1 MSNSIIETTVLPL
14 HENTNDAP
22 VPAAPV
28 DSTAPAP
35 KASRGKSPV
44 ESHQPPA
51 AKPHCR
57 HRVRTGAYCRL
68 PVSDPKTGL
77 CFRHASLRLQEVD
90 SGDLSEALVCG
101 IKDFH
106 SAVDINHVLGE
117 LYKLLAAN
125 KISPRRGAVMAYT
138 CSLLL
143 RTLPAID
150 EELNPDDDQILFDL
164 PRPKR
169 DDDMDI
175 PCAVAERARKAQLM
189 QDPGHAV
196 VNRRATRSA
205 LITTPAEPASW
216 PSTPDKSNDSR

>member
-1 MSNSIIETTVLPL
+1 MSNPIIETTVLPL
-14 HENTNDAP
+14 HESANGDP
-22 VPAAPV
+22 GPAAPA

-35 KASRGKSPV
+35 KANRGKSRAT
-44 ESHQPPA
+44 SNQAPA
-51 AKPHCR
+51 PKTHCR

-90 SGDLSEALVCG
+90 SGDLSEELVCG

-143 RTLPAID
+143 RTLPAVD
-150 EELNPDDDQILFDL
+150 EELEPEETQFFFDL
-164 PRPKR
+164 PPS
-169 DDDMDI
+169 
-175 PCAVAERARKAQLM
+175 
-189 QDPGHAV
+189 G
-196 VNRRATRSA
+196 
-205 LITTPAEPASW
+205 TTISP
-216 PSTPDKSNDSR
+216 PSTPT

>member
-1 MSNSIIETTVLPL
+1 MSNPTIETTVIPL
-14 HENTNDAP
+14 HESTNGDPA
-22 VPAAPV
+22 PAAPA

-35 KASRGKSPV
+35 KASRGKSPAA
-44 ESHQPPA
+44 SSQPPA

-68 PVSDPKTGL
+68 PVSDPKTSL

-90 SGDLSEALVCG
+90 SGDLSEELVCG
-101 IKDFH
+101 IKEFH
-106 SAVDINHVLGE
+106 CAVDINHVLGE

-138 CSLLL
+138 CNLLL

-150 EELNPDDDQILFDL
+150 KELEPEETQFIFDL

-169 DDDMDI
+169 DDDDMS
-175 PCAVAERARKAQLM
+175 PQRAM
-189 QDPGHAV
+189 
-196 VNRRATRSA
+196 VNRM
-205 LITTPAEPASW
+205 AEPHARVATPVEPDGYDGYTSI
-216 PSTPDKSNDSR
+216 PDKSK

>member
-1 MSNSIIETTVLPL
+1 MSNPIIETTILPL
-14 HENTNDAP
+14 HENTNDDPAP
-22 VPAAPV
+22 TAPV

-35 KASRGKSPV
+35 KTGRGKSPIA
-44 ESHQPPA
+44 SPQPPA
-51 AKPHCR
+51 AKPHCH
-57 HRVRTGAYCRL
+57 HRVRNGAYCRL

-90 SGDLSEALVCG
+90 SGDLSEELVCG
-101 IKDFH
+101 IKEFD

-143 RTLPAID
+143 RTLPAVD
-150 EELNPDDDQILFDL
+150 EELEREQPPFVFDL

-169 DDDMDI
+169 DDDI
-175 PCAVAERARKAQLM
+175 SPERAF
-189 QDPGHAV
+189 
-196 VNRRATRSA
+196 VNRMSELHTRVSKPVPPD
-205 LITTPAEPASW
+205 TCDGW
-216 PSTPDKSNDSR
+216 PPNPDQSK

>member
-1 MSNSIIETTVLPL
+1 MNLPTSGYTPQLPHRLVYPSTPKIPKRNANMSKPIIETTVISL
-14 HENTNDAP
+14 HENTNADSAP
-22 VPAAPV
+22 SAPV

-35 KASRGKSPV
+35 KASRGKAPA

-51 AKPHCR
+51 PKPHCR

-90 SGDLSEALVCG
+90 SGDLSEELVCG
-101 IKDFH
+101 IKEFH

-125 KISPRRGAVMAYT
+125 KISPRRGAVMAFT

-143 RTLPAID
+143 RTLPAVD
-150 EELNPDDDQILFDL
+150 EELNPD
-164 PRPKR
+164 
-169 DDDMDI
+169 
-175 PCAVAERARKAQLM
+175 
-189 QDPGHAV
+189 
-196 VNRRATRSA
+196 N
-205 LITTPAEPASW
+205 
-216 PSTPDKSNDSR
+216 

>member
-1 MSNSIIETTVLPL
+1 MSNPTIETTVLPL
-14 HENTNDAP
+14 HENRNGDPA
-22 VPAAPV
+22 PAAPV

-35 KASRGKSPV
+35 KASRGKSPTA
-44 ESHQPPA
+44 SSQSPA

-90 SGDLSEALVCG
+90 SGDLSEELVCG
-101 IKDFH
+101 IKEFD
-106 SAVDINHVLGE
+106 SAADINHVLGE

-150 EELNPDDDQILFDL
+150 DELGQSDEPQPFVFDL

-169 DDDMDI
+169 DDDI
-175 PCAVAERARKAQLM
+175 SPERAF
-189 QDPGHAV
+189 
-196 VNRRATRSA
+196 VNRMADLHARVSK
-205 LITTPAEPASW
+205 PVEPDGYDGYT
-216 PSTPDKSNDSR
+216 STPEQPK